1 MRRMASALLLTA
13 LLAGCGGL
21 APNPAAELPEVDPR
35 VGQAT
40 VAFGIDLLKEV
51 YTGENALLS
60 PVSASVVLSLT
71 GAGARGETQA
81 EFWQALR
88 LDGLT
93 PDEIQAGNRAL
104 HAVLTRPDP
113 KVEVNL
119 ANAVWHRPDVAVEEA
134 FVDLAGKYY
143 GAAVDEAEFG
153 TRAGTD
159 KINDWTAEQTR
170 GKIEK
175 LFEETSRNT
184 VMVLANALYFKGA
197 WSEAFDPQQTRGGT
211 FTTASGAERTVF
223 FMERDGEWEVL
234 ATGQAEGGERTVRG
248 VRLPYGEGRVAMYL
262 FVPDDLDSFLAD
274 LTPEAWAEIMEG
286 FAPQHGLVR
295 VPKFKL
301 EATHELNEPLQALGL
316 VRAFDGSQ
324 ADFTGI
330 FGEGRRGVEISDVV
344 QKTFMEVNEE
354 GTEAAAATGVAM
366 RESAPLPLVEVNRPF
381 LLAICDDE
389 SGALLFLGA
398 VTDPV

>member
-21 APNPAAELPEVDPR
+21 AQNPAAELPEVDPR

-71 GAGARGETQA
+71 GAGARSETQA

-104 HAVLTRPDP
+104 HTVLTRPDP

-234 ATGQAEGGERTVRG
+234 AAGQAEGSERTVRG

-286 FAPQHGLVR
+286 FAPQH
-295 VPKFKL
+295 
-301 EATHELNEPLQALGL
+301 GL

-366 RESAPLPLVEVNRPF
+366 RESARLPLVEVDRPF